1 MLKQKKGITLI
12 ALVVT
17 IIVLLILAGV
27 SISMVT
33 GESGIAKKA
42 SDSKEETRAGEVQ
55 ELVDLWKT
63 EVYAGK
69 QVEWENVLTEEE
81 FLMQLI
87 NDGKVKEN
95 EIYRTEKVIKIA
107 NREISYKIA
116 SDEKNPPVLVINP
129 STTGKSL
136 TLEITATDE
145 ESNLD
150 KIIWYY
156 KLNEGEYLT
165 EEVKFETETKGP
177 ETISKTWE
185 LDKGTPFYAYVKVYD
200 VNGNYVSTKEE
211 NEVIAFYIGNETSF
225 AYNGMKWKELVDRD
239 GFYISSSGYV
249 EYDDYEDGITTDR
262 IYHSNQMFGE
272 DLIKSGFV
280 AKVSGFAECVFPESQ
295 IFTSFEGQYVLAKD
309 LKQGNDILYYNFETN
324 EVEIGKVEN
333 VYVHKNATNFVKYI
347 FEDGTYLE
355 ATDYHPI
362 YTKNGWKSYTQRNGY
377 EVPQIGNMV
386 RTKDGWKKIIGIES
400 WIGLE
405 DCYDFAIVN
414 NAGELINNYYANN
427 TLVQGSY

>member
-1 MLKQKKGITLI
+1 MLKQKNGITLI

-211 NEVIAFYIGNETSF
+211 NEVIAFYIGYETSF

-249 EYDDYEDGITTDR
+249 EYEKNGSTTDR
-262 IYHSNQMFGE
+262 SYHSNQMFGE
-272 DLIKSGFV
+272 DLIKSGFI
-280 AKVSGFAECVFPESQ
+280 AETSGVAECVFPESQ